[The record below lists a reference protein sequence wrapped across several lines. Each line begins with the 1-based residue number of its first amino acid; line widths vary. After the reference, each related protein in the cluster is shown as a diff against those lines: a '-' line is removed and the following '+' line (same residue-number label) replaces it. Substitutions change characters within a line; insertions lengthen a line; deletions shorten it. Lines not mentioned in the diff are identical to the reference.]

1 MGGTGASERYWL
13 ASTPM
18 AGAREIT
25 VKQRCCKS
33 DPRCKRCPVVA
44 KRLAAAGLAQRTGR
58 RTYLVD
64 APKKA
69 IKRARRFK
77 AKKIRL

>member
-1 MGGTGASERYWL
+1 
-13 ASTPM
+13 M
-18 AGAREIT
+18 AGARDIT

-44 KRLAAAGLAQRTGR
+44 KRLAAAGLARRTGR
-58 RTYLVD
+58 RTYVVD
-64 APKKA
+64 ASKKA

-77 AKKIRL
+77 AKKVKL

>member
-1 MGGTGASERYWL
+1 MA
-13 ASTPM
+13 TP
-18 AGAREIT
+18 RE
-25 VKQRCCKS
+25 VKVKKRCCKS

-44 KRLAAAGLAQRTGR
+44 KRLSAVGLAERTGR
-58 RTYLVD
+58 RTYVID

-77 AKKIRL
+77 ARKIKL

>member
-1 MGGTGASERYWL
+1 
-13 ASTPM
+13 M

-33 DPRCKRCPVVA
+33 DPRCRRCPVVA

-58 RTYLVD
+58 RTYRVD
-64 APKKA
+64 ARKKA
-69 IKRARRFK
+69 IRRARRFK
-77 AKKIRL
+77 AKKVKL

>member
-1 MGGTGASERYWL
+1 MA
-13 ASTPM
+13 TP
-18 AGAREIT
+18 REVT
-25 VKQRCCKS
+25 VKKRCCKS

-44 KRLAAAGLAQRTGR
+44 KRLSAVGLAEKTGS
-58 RTYLVD
+58 RTYVID

-77 AKKIRL
+77 ARKIKL

>member
-1 MGGTGASERYWL
+1 MA
-13 ASTPM
+13 TP
-18 AGAREIT
+18 REVT
-25 VKQRCCKS
+25 VKKRCCKS

-44 KRLAAAGLAQRTGR
+44 KRLSAVGMAR
-58 RTYLVD
+58 RTAKRTYVLD

-77 AKKIRL
+77 ARNIEL

>member
-1 MGGTGASERYWL
+1 
-13 ASTPM
+13 M
-18 AGAREIT
+18 AKPRE
-25 VKQRCCKS
+25 VKVKKRCCKS

-44 KRLAAAGLAQRTGR
+44 KRLSAVGLAQKTGS
-58 RTYLVD
+58 RTYVID

-77 AKKIRL
+77 ARKVTL